1 MYKKK
6 KILAVVLARAGSKGI
21 KNKNLKKIN
30 GISLVGRV
38 GLFIKKIKCID
49 FSIVS
54 TNSTNIGKEA
64 SKYKLG
70 YLFKRPASLSGS
82 TISDELVLK
91 HALIEIE
98 KKVKVKFDIILSLPP
113 TSPLRKTNDVI
124 KSVKKLVDENYEAV
138 WTISKTDKKYHPYKA
153 LIIKKNKLD
162 FFSKKGEKIKYRQ
175 QLDNTYY
182 RNGSVYVLT
191 RNTLMNKKIL
201 TKNSGYVISN
211 TKQISIDSLEDLKKV
226 REYLKK

>member
-138 WTISKTDKKYHPYKA
+138 WTISK
-153 LIIKKNKLD
+153 
-162 FFSKKGEKIKYRQ
+162 KGEKIKYRQ

>member
-98 KKVKVKFDIILSLPP
+98 KSKVKFDEYFCP

-124 KSVKKLVDENYEAV
+124 KSIKKLVDENYEAV